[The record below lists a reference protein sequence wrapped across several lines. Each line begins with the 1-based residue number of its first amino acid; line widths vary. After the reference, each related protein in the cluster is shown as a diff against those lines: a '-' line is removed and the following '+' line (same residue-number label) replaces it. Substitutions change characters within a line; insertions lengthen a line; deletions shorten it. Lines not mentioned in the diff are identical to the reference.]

1 MRRQG
6 RIQDSLYKGVPALWV
21 GGGVGVKTYHFVK
34 VSKKLHEIKKILD
47 CRWAHARGAPLD
59 FPLVIAHVCIHNVLT
74 MAAQNKS
81 MVKSVYKMK
90 GAKSS
95 ICTF

>member
-1 MRRQG
+1 MKSR
-6 RIQDSLYKGVPALWV
+6 KFWTV
-21 GGGVGVKTYHFVK
+21 GG
-34 VSKKLHEIKKILD
+34 
-47 CRWAHARGAPLD
+47 RMPGAPPLD